1 MPAIV
6 QAPITGAEA
15 KREDGSAFDAIV
27 DFYRAFNGGD
37 LFHAC
42 FLKDPRVNEHDV
54 GHGEKGRER
63 GAELGRD
70 VRALR
75 RQSEKGVERALLRRG
90 QTPFE
95 FPTRLR
101 LYRQP
106 LPKARGHS
114 AL

>member
-15 KREDGSAFDAIV
+15 KREDGSAFDTIV

-42 FLKDPRVNEHDV
+42 FLKDRRVDEHDV
-54 GHGEKGRER
+54 GHGEKGREP

-75 RQSEKGVERALLRRG
+75 RQCEEAVERVRSRYC
-90 QTPFE
+90 
-95 FPTRLR
+95 R
-101 LYRQP
+101 
-106 LPKARGHS
+106 
-114 AL
+114 

>member
-42 FLKDPRVNEHDV
+42 FQGSP
-54 GHGEKGRER
+54 G
-63 GAELGRD
+63 
-70 VRALR
+70 
-75 RQSEKGVERALLRRG
+75 
-90 QTPFE
+90 
-95 FPTRLR
+95 
-101 LYRQP
+101 
-106 LPKARGHS
+106 
-114 AL
+114 